1 MVSRIREFSA
11 ARKLTPMSTRYW
23 LLAGARIGES
33 IARKLT
39 LNLSI
44 ERLVWSGQIENF

>member
-1 MVSRIREFSA
+1 M
-11 ARKLTPMSTRYW
+11 KLTSIGHARYLPFVADRYW

-44 ERLVWSGQIENF
+44 ERLVWSG